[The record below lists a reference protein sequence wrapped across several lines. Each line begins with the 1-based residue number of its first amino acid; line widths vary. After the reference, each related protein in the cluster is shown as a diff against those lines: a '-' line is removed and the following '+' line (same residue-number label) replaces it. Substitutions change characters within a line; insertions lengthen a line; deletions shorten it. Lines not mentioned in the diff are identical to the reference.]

1 MTDWNLIDD
10 YFAARLSD
18 DARAQFERDLQ
29 TDPDVADAVAFY
41 LAAQTAARREAADK
55 RRAEWLARPI
65 PAPRR
70 SVWPYVL
77 AAAASVVLLLGLA
90 WVFWGRSPSSTEL
103 ADTYIARHTGP
114 GAVTM
119 GAGTDSLQQGLDL
132 VNRGQ
137 LAQADTLL
145 SDLLRRQPAQSEVL
159 TQLGLV
165 ALRRGQ
171 YDRAISLFQTLSA
184 RTDLYANPG
193 LYYEALTRLK
203 RNEPNDKKWA
213 KALLQTVI
221 RRNLEG
227 AAEAQQLLEQL

>member
-10 YFAARLSD
+10 YFANRLSG
-18 DARAQFERDLQ
+18 DARTRFEQALQ

-41 LAAQTAARREAADK
+41 LAARSEARQEAQDK
-55 RRAEWLARPI
+55 RRAEWLGRPI
-65 PAPRR
+65 PTPQR

-90 WVFWGRSPSSTEL
+90 WVFWSQNPSPAEL
-103 ADTYIARHTGP
+103 ADSYIARHTGP

-132 VNRGQ
+132 ANRGE

-145 SDLLRRQPAQSEVL
+145 TDLYGREPTQSDVL

-171 YDRAISLFQTLSA
+171 YDRAIGLFQTLSA

-203 RNEPNDKKWA
+203 RNEPNDKKLA

-227 AAEAQQLLEQL
+227 AAEARELLEQL